1 MYFLAGPPL
10 AQTARAPS
18 RGGKLVVG
26 QEAEPK
32 TLNPLFAL
40 DDPSKEVIGRL
51 TADLISIDRQTQT
64 AKPALAEWCHVSL
77 DGLHYTIRLRSGL
90 RFSDGHPFD
99 ADDVVFS
106 LQVSLD
112 EKVHAMQRDLLII
125 HGKPLSVVKMD
136 AHTVRFDLPAVYG
149 PGERLFDSVPMLPRH
164 LLERAYQEG
173 KLSEMWG
180 LDTKPEEMAGMGP
193 FRVKE
198 YRAGK
203 YLLLERNPYYW
214 KSPLPYLDELEFL
227 FVGDEEAQIA
237 KFIAGDLD
245 LLNHVSARNVG
256 LLRNLGFAVHDLGPG
271 LEYSALV
278 FSVTNEWFGR
288 LAFRQAVS
296 AAINREN
303 IIELVYGGLA
313 SSKLVVEKHSNE
325 RAKQL
330 LVSAGFGWTTDG
342 ALHDRSGRPVEFT
355 IGVAAGSP
363 DRSAMAALIQDDLK
377 KIGMNVQIAPN
388 RQQDE
393 VALVGLSEVADERP
407 LIRLVSP
414 HVLVAAKPRVQNFRP
429 VIFDHHTLWNADEL
443 FVGEGKAKGQ
453 ATRR

>member
-1 MYFLAGPPL
+1 MHSAGSSRAISVLFAMYFLAGPPL

-193 FRVKE
+193 FRVKNIAPASICYWSE
-198 YRAGK
+198 IHIIGNR
-203 YLLLERNPYYW
+203 LCPIWMNWNSCSLETKGADR
-214 KSPLPYLDELEFL
+214 KIHSGRFR
-227 FVGDEEAQIA
+227 FAQSCECA
-237 KFIAGDLD
+237 
-245 LLNHVSARNVG
+245 
-256 LLRNLGFAVHDLGPG
+256 
-271 LEYSALV
+271 EC
-278 FSVTNEWFGR
+278 
-288 LAFRQAVS
+288 
-296 AAINREN
+296 
-303 IIELVYGGLA
+303 GLA
-313 SSKLVVEKHSNE
+313 QES
-325 RAKQL
+325 RIRCAR
-330 LVSAGFGWTTDG
+330 FGSW
-342 ALHDRSGRPVEFT
+342 S
-355 IGVAAGSP
+355 
-363 DRSAMAALIQDDLK
+363 
-377 KIGMNVQIAPN
+377 
-388 RQQDE
+388 
-393 VALVGLSEVADERP
+393 
-407 LIRLVSP
+407 
-414 HVLVAAKPRVQNFRP
+414 
-429 VIFDHHTLWNADEL
+429 
-443 FVGEGKAKGQ
+443 
-453 ATRR
+453 